1 MGAFRCGSVT
11 AVGMTLL
18 ASAVAALILV
28 GPATEASRAQ
38 APVAATV
45 SRVIDADT
53 IETVF
58 ADGRLVTVR
67 LIGIDTPDRGE
78 CGTDQATA
86 HMEQLALG
94 RNVTLVSD
102 PSQDAVDRFG
112 RSLYYVDRDDGL
124 DLGQEMLRAGWA
136 DVFVFDQDFQ
146 RLSSYRAA
154 RSEARDSVAGVW
166 GRCDGDFH
174 RTRADELR
182 ERRLSAVAFMRRY
195 YRRISNRQFA
205 AAWGML
211 ARPLRRKFGPFTAWK
226 AGYRRSLGTSVRS
239 AHARLSGSRA
249 VVAVSLRSRDR
260 DACSGRVV
268 RQYFRGQW
276 TLASRRDSWV
286 AVRVRMRKT
295 GGGTVRLS
303 KSECAP
309 APAPPA
315 PSPPTNCQGYTP
327 CLPPGGDVD
336 CRGGSGDGPRYV
348 DGPVYVRGDD
358 PYDLDRDGN
367 GVGCQS

>member
-1 MGAFRCGSVT
+1 
-11 AVGMTLL
+11 MTLL
-18 ASAVAALILV
+18 AFAGAALILL

-45 SRVIDADT
+45 SRVIDGDT
-53 IETVF
+53 IETVL
-58 ADGRLVTVR
+58 ADGRPVTVR
-67 LIGIDTPDRGE
+67 LIGIDTPEQGD

-86 HMEQLALG
+86 HMEQLALD
-94 RNVTLVSD
+94 RHVTLVSD

-124 DLGQEMLRAGWA
+124 DLGQEMVRAGWA
-136 DVFVFDQDFQ
+136 DVFFLDQDFQ
-146 RLSSYRAA
+146 RLPSYRAA
-154 RSEARDSVAGVW
+154 RSEARDSGAGVW

-211 ARPLRRKFGPFTAWK
+211 ARPLRRKFGPFTNWR